1 VESVS
6 AAASDDRRK
15 QARFLERLMRI
26 KDKKQ
31 ERDEVTVV
39 AYKRLRFQGWVD
51 LLRKRRE
58 EERAGL
64 RQRLWSSTRAEAEEA
79 QRRLAE
85 LDEEERN
92 LPKEAPVGEEDD
104 EEDGGERVVKR
115 RRRRRKDVLTEGAE
129 AGGPSMATGERKKT
143 TTNRRPRGDWKR
155 YNLDGTIAGPKPAQT
170 GLGWRGVD
178 AQDAA
183 DGGWNAWPGN
193 NLGEENAEGDVEN
206 IQTHRVDGQATQ
218 GELDG
223 LEQQAGMEGLRAP
236 GHAVAP
242 ELLVPPGG
250 WTGLLEGDDDVLPPP
265 PGP

>member
-1 VESVS
+1 MESVS

-26 KDKKQ
+26 KDKKK

-58 EERAGL
+58 EERASL
-64 RQRLWSSTRAEAEEA
+64 RQKLWNSTRAEAEEA

-92 LPKEAPVGEEDD
+92 MPKEAPVGEEDD

-115 RRRRRKDVLTEGAE
+115 RRRRRKDVLTEGVE
-129 AGGPSMATGERKKT
+129 AGGPSMATGERERKKT
-143 TTNRRPRGDWKR
+143 TTTSRRPRGDWKR

-183 DGGWNAWPGN
+183 EGGWNAWPGN
-193 NLGEENAEGDVEN
+193 GLGEEIAEGDVEN
-206 IQTHRVDGQATQ
+206 MQTHRVDGQAA
-218 GELDG
+218 
-223 LEQQAGMEGLRAP
+223 QAGMERLRAP
-236 GHAVAP
+236 GP